1 MIDVMQIVASIEAD
15 KKSKNVFPTHAL
27 LPEIMIKVKS
37 EVKDELNKLVSE
49 GKLNWCETLNTY
61 GFYSKHKKYEGISKD
76 SNGVE
81 GE

>member
-1 MIDVMQIVASIEAD
+1 MIDVIQIVASIEAD
-15 KKSKNVFPTHAL
+15 KKARQIEPSYAL
-27 LPEIMIKVKS
+27 MSEITNEATKLIKA
-37 EVKDELNKLVSE
+37 ELNQAVAE
-49 GKLNWCETLNTY
+49 GRLNWSETINSI